1 MKYHGHPA
9 AEGHAPNCPNCGFWL
24 ESTDN
29 CGAPVWEYE
38 GHVLGASVVAGC
50 AVGFFLGLAS
60 GICVGAIAYALGNM
74 LFSQHSPL
82 GTACRASLIIMSPKF
97 VVLRGT
103 LSYMFKPTPELT
115 LLLIWPHG
123 RRGLTWR

>member
-1 MKYHGHPA
+1 MH
-9 AEGHAPNCPNCGFWL
+9 
-24 ESTDN
+24 
-29 CGAPVWEYE
+29 WET
-38 GHVLGASVVAGC
+38 C
-50 AVGFFLGLAS
+50 
-60 GICVGAIAYALGNM
+60 
-74 LFSQHSPL
+74 FSPQHSPL